1 MFDETYRQLDQL
13 LQAEAARVSRD
24 RQRAEAD
31 SQRINGG
38 LLPPDE
44 PLMERD
50 EGRNRRGVTYPREPF
65 VPLPSRTTH
74 GGRWGPAMRAKLR
87 AEALRR

>member
-13 LQAEAARVSRD
+13 LQAEATRVSRE

-31 SQRINGG
+31 SQRLNGE

-44 PLMERD
+44 PLIERD
-50 EGRNRRGVTYPREPF
+50 GGRDRRGVTYPSEPF
-65 VPLPSRTTH
+65 VPLPIRTTH
-74 GGRWGPAMRAKLR
+74 GGRWGPAMRSKLR